1 LKKKWHEAFTGGKSW
16 PGLVVKLHA
25 VQWSRRKTVRARFL
39 IWLGCKRKTL
49 VPFAYLGRW
58 IIETMESSTISSKE
72 CGSRCNGKVLIA
84 ATRVCYCITSTPYI
98 YIYIDADLL
107 ATRLAV
113 HTTTA
118 VRWWGAHAHW
128 DHILEMPPL
137 ACSGLRPTNRE
148 WFLFFVYGW
157 PCMHHHVLE
166 SFHVVLESFQKLHR
180 LVKFL
185 LYFLE
190 SFQKLHCRM
199 PYNRFFLFR
208 RW

>member
-1 LKKKWHEAFTGGKSW
+1 MLRKFKWKICTYVSTCCVCIKSFYEKSTYRLAYVKKTNFGAKNKTFYDKCFFFFTPTTCNVVFSRNFTNAY
-16 PGLVVKLHA
+16 GLWRCTRESFHLN
-25 VQWSRRKTVRARFL
+25 FL
-39 IWLGCKRKTL
+39 TL
-49 VPFAYLGRW
+49 Q
-58 IIETMESSTISSKE
+58 
-72 CGSRCNGKVLIA
+72 N
-84 ATRVCYCITSTPYI
+84 
-98 YIYIDADLL
+98 IYIDADLL

-113 HTTTA
+113 HTTAA
-118 VRWWGAHAHW
+118 VRWWRAHAHR
-128 DHILEMPPL
+128 DHILKMPPL
-137 ACSGLRPTNRE
+137 ACSGLRPSNRE

-199 PYNRFFLFR
+199 PYNRFCFLFR